1 MSKGAYDVFSLM
13 INFLSNDRQPKHVT
27 IGLFEITKTLRQALA
42 KSLKKLLDKY
52 GLRKK
57 IIVYVKD
64 EGSNLNAMT
73 NALKFVV
80 NCESFGLKES
90 F

>member
-1 MSKGAYDVFSLM
+1 M
-13 INFLSNDRQPKHVT
+13 ISSQNLT
-27 IGLFEITKTLRQALA
+27 INLFEAIKILRQALA